1 MLGLAGVPSLVMFC
15 GLLFMPETPRWL
27 VFHDKIPRARKSLC
41 HLREPK
47 EAEQELQD
55 IIKDYQEYKAH
66 KLAWWQVVVKLFTT
80 RSVRLALVV
89 GCGLQ
94 MFQQFGGINTVMYYS
109 ASIIQMA
116 GFPDRDA
123 IWLAAIPA
131 FGNFIFTILGLILVD
146 RIGRRKL
153 ILGSSAGV
161 ILSLALLGAAFYAV
175 DVDSPEATPRQ
186 RDHCDLTSCGACVG
200 NSQCGFCVDHVDDG
214 SFVNG
219 TCTPAEEIN
228 GEMMSKYR
236 TVNRTCLLYFE
247 TTPTDMRYSTSKLFD
262 SEFDTEFDTW
272 PGSNSSSSDRERRWF
287 FTSCPNSKLASLTI
301 VVLFIY
307 IAFFAPGMGP
317 LPWTINAEIYPTWAR
332 STAIAIATTV
342 NWLCNLIVSM
352 TFLTLTD
359 RYGPLSL

>member
-1 MLGLAGVPSLVMFC
+1 
-15 GLLFMPETPRWL
+15 
-27 VFHDKIPRARKSLC
+27 
-41 HLREPK
+41 
-47 EAEQELQD
+47 
-55 IIKDYQEYKAH
+55 
-66 KLAWWQVVVKLFTT
+66 
-80 RSVRLALVV
+80 
-89 GCGLQ
+89 
-94 MFQQFGGINTVMYYS
+94 
-109 ASIIQMA
+109 MA

-153 ILGSSAGV
+153 LLGSSAGV
-161 ILSLALLGAAFYAV
+161 IFSLALLGAAFYV
-175 DVDSPEATPRQ
+175 MDVESPEATPRQ

-228 GEMMSKYR
+228 REMMSKYR
-236 TVNRTCLLYFE
+236 TPNITCLLYFE
-247 TTPTDMRYSTSKLFD
+247 TTPTDMTNSTSTFFD
-262 SEFDTEFDTW
+262 SEFDTL
-272 PGSNSSSSDRERRWF
+272 PGSNSSSDDRERRWF

-332 STAIAIATTV
+332 STAIAIATMV

-359 RYGPLSL
+359 RCVLFRFSLSLSPWRGLGNVAIHVFRTPCENLCVYRDSLREKSYEIVESVILPPCLVLSLPSPLSTFLLPSLPPCLSVCLSAVLDSRPRSGCTRD

>member
-1 MLGLAGVPSLVMFC
+1 MVVYSHNLYSKNSNASVVAGRQDETVLFFSSFRPLPPSS
-15 GLLFMPETPRWL
+15 
-27 VFHDKIPRARKSLC
+27 SL
-41 HLREPK
+41 H
-47 EAEQELQD
+47 
-55 IIKDYQEYKAH
+55 
-66 KLAWWQVVVKLFTT
+66 
-80 RSVRLALVV
+80 
-89 GCGLQ
+89 
-94 MFQQFGGINTVMYYS
+94 TVCRYYS

-153 ILGSSAGV
+153 LLGSSAGV
-161 ILSLALLGAAFYAV
+161 IFSLALLGAAFYV
-175 DVDSPEATPRQ
+175 MDVESPEATPRQ

-228 GEMMSKYR
+228 REMMSKYR
-236 TVNRTCLLYFE
+236 TPNRTCLLYFE
-247 TTPTDMRYSTSKLFD
+247 TTPTDMTNSKFFA
-262 SEFDTEFDTW
+262 SEFDTLPD
-272 PGSNSSSSDRERRWF
+272 SNSSSDDRERRWF

-359 RYGPLSL
+359 RCVLFRFSLSLSMAGVGKCCNLRFQNTL